1 MNQQLLN
8 AIGVG
13 HKALNQVC
21 GIAQER
27 GMGAKLTG
35 AGGGGCA
42 IVLIPP
48 GKFVYKDLFWLTSQM
63 LCRFF

>member
-8 AIGVG
+8 AVGVG
-13 HKALNQVC
+13 HKTLNQVC

-48 GKFVYKDLFWLTSQM
+48 GKFVYQDLLI
-63 LCRFF
+63 

>member
-13 HKALNQVC
+13 HKTLTQVC

-48 GKFVYKDLFWLTSQM
+48 GKFVTKII
-63 LCRFF
+63 